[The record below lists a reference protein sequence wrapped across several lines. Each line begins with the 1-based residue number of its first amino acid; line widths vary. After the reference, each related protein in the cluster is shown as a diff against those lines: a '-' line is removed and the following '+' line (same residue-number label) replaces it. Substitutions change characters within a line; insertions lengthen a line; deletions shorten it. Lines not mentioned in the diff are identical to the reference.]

1 MKENNLTHII
11 SIILAL
17 IPLLFL
23 QFNIGIELY
32 KQISL
37 SIIFPIIGLGLSAYS
52 YKKDSSKKLGTTAIV
67 INVISIIILS
77 WFGFLWKLF

>member
-1 MKENNLTHII
+1 MKENNLTYII
-11 SIILAL
+11 SIILAF

-37 SIIFPIIGLGLSAYS
+37 SIIFPIIGVSLSAYS
-52 YKKDSSKKLGTTAIV
+52 YKKDSSKKLATTTII
-67 INVISIIILS
+67 INIISVIILS